1 MHLKRIFTQINLNSF
16 FVFSGLTILS
26 IILAFITVKFG
37 LTIGIL
43 SIVAI
48 ISLVV
53 IFLMITNIEFGFF
66 LVLVLSF
73 FINYIN
79 RWTDGQVPFAT
90 LEIMMLLVFSGLLL
104 KGSNVT
110 GVKNGIAKS
119 FKNPIAIALL
129 IWVLYN
135 HLEFLNP
142 NSSNFIGKIVAIR
155 QAWYSLLGF
164 IVALSV
170 FDSIRSIKK
179 FFKLTLS
186 FSLLAAIFGITQKYI
201 GLLPFE
207 REWLFSDPGRVRL
220 FVIWG
225 EIRVWSFLNDP
236 TNFGLLMASSGMICI
251 ILITGPYKVYKK
263 VLLGIAGLTMFLAMV
278 ASGTRTAFVVV
289 IVGFGIFGLIN
300 IKNVR
305 TQIISLVFL
314 LTLIGV
320 YFGPFYS
327 SPIVR
332 IRTAFQ
338 GGDDP
343 SMNVRLINKERIRPY
358 LWSHPIGGGPNTTG
372 ESSDNSHPLWGFPPD
387 SGYLKIALELGY
399 IGLILNLWLYY
410 KSSSQ
415 LVSQY
420 FRIVDWE
427 KRTLQIAI
435 LCSMIALSTAELTQ
449 ITITQ
454 RPFDFFFIA
463 YFAMIIKLEGIK

>member
-37 LTIGIL
+37 LSVGIL
-43 SIVAI
+43 SIGVI
-48 ISLVV
+48 IGISVISL
-53 IFLMITNIEFGFF
+53 MIANTEFGFF
-66 LVLVLSF
+66 LVLILSF

-90 LEIMMLLVFSGLLL
+90 LEIMMLFVFFGLLL
-104 KGSNVT
+104 KGSDKNV
-110 GVKNGIAKS
+110 IAKS
-119 FKNPIAIALL
+119 IKNPVAIALL
-129 IWVLYN
+129 IWILYN
-135 HLEFLNP
+135 HLQLLNP
-142 NSSNFIGKIVAIR
+142 NSSNFIGKIIAIR
-155 QAWYSLLGF
+155 QALYSLLGF
-164 IVALSV
+164 IIALSV

-186 FSLLAAIFGITQKYI
+186 ISLLAAIFGITQKYI

-207 REWLFSDPGRVRL
+207 REWLFADPGRVRL

-251 ILITGPYKVYKK
+251 ILMTGHYKLYKK
-263 VLLGIAGLTMFLAMV
+263 VLLGTAGLSMFLAMV

-289 IVGFGIFGLIN
+289 IVGFGIFGLVN

-305 TQIISLVFL
+305 TQIISLVFFI
-314 LTLIGV
+314 TLIGV

-415 LVSQY
+415 LASQY
-420 FRIVDWE
+420 FKTVDWE
-427 KRTLQIAI
+427 KRTIQVAI
-435 LCSMIALSTAELTQ
+435 LSSMIALSTAELTQ

-463 YFAMIIKLEGIK
+463 YFAMIIKLEFIK

>member
-1 MHLKRIFTQINLNSF
+1 VPLKRIFTQVVLNNFLIF
-16 FVFSGLTILS
+16 FGLTVPS
-26 IILAFITVKFG
+26 IILAFISVKFG
-37 LTIGIL
+37 AAAGIL
-43 SIVAI
+43 CILALISIAV
-48 ISLVV
+48 L
-53 IFLMITNIEFGFF
+53 FLMITNVEFGFF
-66 LVLVLSF
+66 LILVLSF

-79 RWTDGQVPFAT
+79 RWTNGQVPFAT
-90 LEIMMLLVFSGLLL
+90 LEIMMLFVFFGLLL
-104 KGSNVT
+104 KGGDLT
-110 GVKNGIAKS
+110 GDKNGIAKY
-119 FKNPIAIALL
+119 FKNPVTIALL

-135 HLEFLNP
+135 LFQFLNP
-142 NSSNFIGKIVAIR
+142 NSSNFIGKVIAIR
-155 QAWYSLLGF
+155 QALYSLFGF
-164 IVALSV
+164 IIALSV
-170 FDSIRSIKK
+170 FNNIRSVKK
-179 FFKLTLS
+179 FFKIALS

-236 TNFGLLMASSGMICI
+236 TNFGLLMASSGLICI
-251 ILITGPYKVYKK
+251 ILMTGPYKVYKK
-263 VLLGIAGLTMFLAMV
+263 VLLAVAGLSMFLGMV
-278 ASGTRTAFVVV
+278 ASGTRTAFIVV
-289 IVGFGIFGLIN
+289 IVGFGIFGLVN
-300 IKNVR
+300 LKNVR
-305 TQIISLVFL
+305 TQIISFVFF

-327 SPIVR
+327 PPIVR

-410 KSSSQ
+410 KSWSH

-420 FRIVDWE
+420 FQTVDWE
-427 KRTLQIAI
+427 KRTLQIAM

-463 YFAMIIKLEGIK
+463 YFAMIIRLKDLK